1 MRLILLAATIL
12 LISSPAYTCQ
22 VNNINQGINSNFNY
36 NNVAY
41 KTVLPFSKLAE
52 SKDFDIDSAEFPVGF
67 HQIIKVAKGLT
78 SKIDV
83 ESVWSIESVALYK
96 YNYSNCTFWYYQINM
111 RSNNPGNSY
120 VYLNIG
126 LNGEEPNIY
135 KINEVLIN

>member
-1 MRLILLAATIL
+1 MRIL
-12 LISSPAYTCQ
+12 LIAAVIVFMSSNAYTCQ
-22 VNNINQGINSNFNY
+22 INNPKQGINSSFNY

-41 KTVLPFSKLAE
+41 KSVLPFSKMSE
-52 SKDFDIDSAEFPVGF
+52 SKNFNIENGDFPVGF
-67 HQIIKVAKGLT
+67 GQIIKVAKSLT

-83 ESVWSIESVALYK
+83 ESKWSIESVALYK

-111 RSNNPGNSY
+111 RSNNPSNNY
-120 VYLNIG
+120 IYLNIG